1 MATVPTSTPAT
12 AEPMPRTSPPL
23 LDLLRGA
30 WDDPTQR
37 TALVGGLGALGLL
50 AFLFWENL
58 VNFVHVWSTDE
69 NYSHGFL
76 VPFLSLYFANEAARR
91 GPIAVRSGVWLGS
104 LMILLGLMIKVATV
118 LIPFPSASDYGLLFC
133 LAGLCA
139 VLAGTAVLRR
149 YWFAFF
155 FLVFMVPLPVAL
167 YSLIAN
173 PLQLMVSQMATAML
187 NVMNIPAMCEGN
199 LITLPGDNQL
209 FVAEACSG
217 MRQLTGFLA
226 LTTAWAY
233 LSARPAWHRGL
244 LIASSVLIALTAN
257 IVRVTLTGVVSHVFD
272 PKYASGAFHTVEGLA
287 MMGLGLLMLS
297 TFSWL
302 LDQVIVLRTPTHE
315 QSPKPTVV
323 AARVNPTTATTAVVA
338 TDLVAST
345 RMARS

>member
-1 MATVPTSTPAT
+1 MATVPISTPNPS
-12 AEPMPRTSPPL
+12 EPSARSSPL
-23 LDLLRGA
+23 LERARAAWVDPSHRASMLGA
-30 WDDPTQR
+30 
-37 TALVGGLGALGLL
+37 VGALGLL
-50 AFLFWENL
+50 AVLFWQNL
-58 VNFVHVWSTDE
+58 VHFVLIWSTDE

-91 GPIAVRSGVWLGS
+91 GPVAVRSGIVLGS
-104 LMILLGLMIKVATV
+104 ALIMMALTIKLATIV
-118 LIPFPSASDYGLLFC
+118 IPFPAASDYGFLLA

-139 VLAGTAVLRR
+139 GLAGTDVLRR

-155 FLVFMVPLPVAL
+155 FLIFMIPLPVAL

-173 PLQLMVSQMATAML
+173 PLQLMVSRMATSML
-187 NVMNIPAMCEGN
+187 NVINIPALCEGN

-233 LSARPAWHRGL
+233 LSARPTWHRIL
-244 LIASSVLIALTAN
+244 LIASSIPIAMTAN
-257 IVRVTLTGVVSHVFD
+257 IVRVTLTGVVSHTLD

-297 TFSWL
+297 TFSWT
-302 LDQVIVLRTPTHE
+302 LDQVIALG
-315 QSPKPTVV
+315 QSGPVEP
-323 AARVNPTTATTAVVA
+323 
-338 TDLVAST
+338 
-345 RMARS
+345 

>member
-1 MATVPTSTPAT
+1 MATVPISTPSPS
-12 AEPMPRTSPPL
+12 EPSARTSPPL

-30 WDDPTQR
+30 WNDPTHR
-37 TALVGGLGALGLL
+37 VSIFGAVGGLGLL
-50 AFLFWENL
+50 AFLFWQNL
-58 VNFVHVWSTDE
+58 AHFVLIWSTDE

-76 VPFLSLYFANEAARR
+76 VPLLSLYFANEAARR
-91 GPIAVRSGVWLGS
+91 GPVAVRSGIVLGS
-104 LMILLGLMIKVATV
+104 GLIALALAIKLATV
-118 LIPFPSASDYGLLFC
+118 VIPFPAASDYGFLLA

-139 VLAGTAVLRR
+139 VLAGSDVLKR

-155 FLVFMVPLPVAL
+155 FLIFMVPLPVAL

-173 PLQLMVSQMATAML
+173 PLQLMVSRMATAML
-187 NVMNIPAMCEGN
+187 NVINIPALCEGN

-233 LSARPAWHRGL
+233 LSARPTWHRSL
-244 LIASSVLIALTAN
+244 LIASSIPIAMTAN
-257 IVRVTLTGVVSHVFD
+257 IVRVTLTGVVSHALD

-297 TFSWL
+297 TFSWT
-302 LDQVIVLRTPTHE
+302 LDQVIALGQSGGATPSANAKAE
-315 QSPKPTVV
+315 
-323 AARVNPTTATTAVVA
+323 
-338 TDLVAST
+338 LVA
-345 RMARS
+345 